1 MSYGRLSSVS
11 RNFRT
16 MDLFVPDYAIDVDEV
31 LSRGGR
37 NFGDEDFALFKCPGC
52 WQIYLIDQAADVI
65 YLDPKDVTR
74 RLPAD
79 RVKQKCAGCGAA
91 LPDVALSGESA
102 PDEVRVT
109 WDQLR
114 ATRWA
119 WVATAETML
128 RNQKRM
134 KREAGL

>member
-1 MSYGRLSSVS
+1 
-11 RNFRT
+11 
-16 MDLFVPDYAIDVDEV
+16 MDLFVPDYAIDTDEV
-31 LSRGGR
+31 FSRGGR
-37 NFGDEDFALFKCPGC
+37 NFGDEDFALFKCPAC

-65 YLDPKDVTR
+65 YLDPKDVTT
-74 RLPAD
+74 RLPAE
-79 RVKQKCAGCGAA
+79 RIREKCVGCGAP
-91 LPDVALSGESA
+91 LPDEALAGPAA

-119 WVATAETML
+119 WVATVEVML

-134 KREAGL
+134 KREAEI